1 MESKIK
7 NGVIHTHSEHSCR
20 DSAMS
25 TERLC
30 ERAAELGAP
39 AVVLTDHGTMTGTLS
54 FMRAARNHGIKGI
67 PGLEAYML
75 EDGDHTKRRHLV
87 LIPKS
92 YAGYQAIAKALTKA
106 NTRIVDGFPCMNM
119 SILREFFGEGTS
131 GHDHVIATSACV
143 SGVLAR
149 ILLRNSEA
157 NDEIG
162 KLEARQSKYT
172 RPDEAWD
179 KKQQDKLSQI
189 QASIAAMVEE
199 RERLKK
205 LAARKFVQRE
215 KSIAALKKA
224 DPAEY
229 EAAHRKLEED
239 KKETQDAASQLEE
252 IKPKIARA
260 KKEETNLKGIIREAN
275 ESTEKWKSYQQTID
289 KLRSLTA
296 SKQELRNEASMYAV
310 EMEKLFGKGNFYIE
324 LQYHGLPDEQ
334 EVMPVLADIAKEL
347 NMPVVACNDAHFAA
361 KTAEDQLARQIVS
374 SLRFNRWEPER
385 PDHAEYYIKTDEEL
399 KQWLLRILDR
409 ETVDSAMAGIGT
421 IIGQCDVEMPSGM
434 HYPVFTTPDGSSAAQ
449 WLRTMAEKGIEKRYP
464 NGAFT
469 KAHRDRMEHELQVIE
484 QLGYSSYLC
493 IVQDFLDYARS
504 LGSSEP
510 GAPFMNLGPGRGS
523 AVGSIVCYLIGI
535 TGVDPMQYG
544 LLFERFLNVDR
555 VSQPD
560 IDSDFRNAIRDVV
573 LEYVKKRYGEN
584 AVCNIMSKGTLAAK
598 GAIRAVARAFGYRD
612 YDSGTAYLDLAAQIA
627 SHIPNTP
634 GAEIADAESTLMSTY
649 AGDSTA
655 LEIIST
661 AKLIE
666 GTIVQYGVHAA
677 GVIVADNGDIRDY
690 LPLMWNENKQQWVC
704 QADKDEV
711 EADAGLLKMD
721 FLNLTN
727 LSVIDEA
734 LRLIWHNHGVMLDM
748 EEIGRS
754 LKDGR
759 STPFDLKGKGN
770 VFDNIFSKAMTNSV
784 FQFES
789 DGMKQMLRQF
799 RPTRFED
806 LILLVA
812 AYRPGPMQ
820 YLNEIMKVKRGQ
832 KLAEYIVPA
841 LKEILG
847 ETYGKP
853 IFQEQV
859 MQIFNKVAGFSLGE
873 ADIIRRAMSKKKLE
887 ILTDEKRNYKGRFID
902 GLKAAGA
909 TGTSAERFWEELL
922 DFAKYA
928 FNKSHAA
935 AYAMVAYYTA
945 WIKLYYPVEYMTAA
959 LNFASFDK
967 LGGLI
972 AECRRKG
979 IEVLP
984 PDIRM
989 SGVRFQCKDGKI
1001 LYGLGAIKGVGS
1013 KMEDIIEQ
1021 RNAGRVISFKDFLY
1035 RMHQDKTVT
1044 ENLVRCGALDAFCS
1058 SRSAMLQAI
1067 EPLVKDRAKIL
1078 EKRASVQEQENALK
1092 EKLSVKELPDDLMQL
1107 VADKKA
1113 AKKTVS
1119 QLIRTRKALAE
1130 YKARF
1135 EDFILDI
1142 TAPESRLSRLED
1154 EKELL
1159 GAYVSGHPFDEYL
1172 QTARKKRSA
1181 AIADLNEGPCTA
1193 CGVIENVRYAN
1204 RKSDNALMAFFKLS
1218 DESGQIQVCCFTK
1231 AYARYAEYVVP
1242 GAAVTIEGK
1251 CAIKQNGDDEEE
1263 KELYVSKMSDL
1274 QKTKRTIVVS
1284 VRDLID
1290 WKERVYPIVEAHR
1303 GADYNV
1309 AIYDCMLGELRKC
1322 DPSITVN
1329 AAICRTNLDVR
1340 VIDSH

>member
-25 TERLC
+25 TARLC

-67 PGLEAYML
+67 PGLEAYIL

-119 SILREFFGEGTS
+119 SILREFFGEGTI

-464 NGAFT
+464 NSAFT
-469 KAHRDRMEHELQVIE
+469 KAHRDRMEYELQVIE

-649 AGDSTA
+649 ASDATA

-820 YLNEIMKVKRGQ
+820 YLDEIMKVKRGQ
-832 KLAEYIVPA
+832 KQAEYIVPA

-972 AECRRKG
+972 AECRRMG

-1231 AYARYAEYVVP
+1231 AYARYAEYIVP

-1309 AIYDCMLGELRKC
+1309 AVYDCMLGELRKC
-1322 DPSITVN
+1322 DSSITVN

>member
-1 MESKIK
+1 MEPKIK
-7 NGVIHTHSEHSCR
+7 FGVIHAHSEHSCR

-30 ERAAELGAP
+30 EQAAKLGAS
-39 AVVLTDHGTMTGTLS
+39 AVVLTDHGTMTGILS
-54 FMRAARNHGIKGI
+54 FMRAAKNNGIKGI

-75 EDGDHTKRRHLV
+75 EDNDHTKRKHLL
-87 LIPKS
+87 LISKS
-92 YAGYQAIAKALTKA
+92 YTGYQAIAKALTKA

-119 SILREFFGEGTS
+119 AILQEFFGEGS
-131 GHDHVIATSACV
+131 KGHGHVIASSACAG
-143 SGVLAR
+143 GVLAR
-149 ILLRNSEA
+149 ILLRN
-157 NDEIG
+157 NDAEQEID
-162 KLEARQSKYT
+162 KLKQRQSKYT
-172 RPDEAWD
+172 QPDEMWN
-179 KKQQDKLSQI
+179 KKQQTKLAEI
-189 QASIAAMVEE
+189 QTSIAAMIEE

-205 LAARKFVQRE
+205 LAARKFAQRE
-215 KSIAALKKA
+215 KTIAALKISA
-224 DPAEY
+224 PEEY
-229 EAAHRKLEED
+229 ETACKKLEED
-239 KKETQDAASQLEE
+239 KQETQNAAMQLEE
-252 IKPKIARA
+252 IKPKIAKT
-260 KKEETNLKGIIREAN
+260 KKEETNLKSVIREMNA
-275 ESTEKWKSYQQTID
+275 SIEKWNSYQEMID
-289 KLRSLTA
+289 NLRSTMA
-296 SKQELRNEASMYAV
+296 SASELRKEAAEYAAN
-310 EMEKLFGKGNFYIE
+310 MEKLFGKGNFYIE

-347 NMPVVACNDAHFAA
+347 DIPIVACNDAHFAN

-385 PDHAEYYIKTDEEL
+385 PDHREYYIKTDEEL
-399 KQWLLRILDR
+399 SQWLSRILDKDVV
-409 ETVDSAMAGIGT
+409 EKAMSGIGE
-421 IIGQCDVEMPSGM
+421 IITQCNVEMPAGL
-434 HYPVFTTPDGSSAAQ
+434 HYPVFATPDGSSASQ

-464 NGAFT
+464 AGTFT
-469 KAHRDRMEHELQVIE
+469 QAHRERMEYELGVIE
-484 QLGYSSYLC
+484 KLGYSSYLC
-493 IVQDFLDYARS
+493 IVQDFLEYARS
-504 LGSSEP
+504 LGGSEP
-510 GAPFMNLGPGRGS
+510 GAPFMNIGPGRGS

-535 TGVDPMQYG
+535 TGIDPIQYG

-573 LEYVKKRYGEN
+573 LEYVKKQYGEN

-612 YDSGTAYLDLAAQIA
+612 YDSGTAYLDLASKIA
-627 SHIPNTP
+627 AYIPNTP
-634 GAEIADAESTLMSTY
+634 GAEIADVEPTLLSDFSS
-649 AGDSTA
+649 DSIA
-655 LEIIST
+655 LEIIRA
-661 AKLIE
+661 AKLVE

-677 GVIVADNGDIRDY
+677 GVIVADNGDIGDY
-690 LPLMWNENKQQWVC
+690 LPLMWNEHKQQWVC

-734 LRLIWHNHGVMLDM
+734 LRLIWHNYGVWIDM

-754 LKDGR
+754 LSNGR
-759 STPFDLKGKGN
+759 TTPFDKKGN
-770 VFDNIFSKAMTNSV
+770 VFDDIFSKAMTNSV

-820 YLNEIMKVKRGQ
+820 YLDEIMNVKRGQ
-832 KLAEYIVPA
+832 KKAEYIVPA

-859 MQIFNKVAGFSLGE
+859 MQIFNRVAGFSLGE

-909 TGTSAERFWEELL
+909 TEKSAERFWEELL

-967 LGGLI
+967 IGGLI
-972 AECRRKG
+972 AECRRMG

-984 PDIRM
+984 PDIRV
-989 SGVRFQCKDGKI
+989 SDVQFKCENGKI
-1001 LYGLGAIKGVGS
+1001 LYGLGSVKGVGS
-1013 KMEDIIEQ
+1013 KVNEIIEQ
-1021 RNAGRVISFKDFLY
+1021 RKTGRIVSFKDFIY

-1044 ENLVRCGALDAFCS
+1044 ENLIRCGALDAFCS
-1058 SRSAMLQAI
+1058 SRFAMLQAV
-1067 EPLVKDRAKIL
+1067 EPLTKDRAKIL
-1078 EKRASVQEQENALK
+1078 EKQASVQEQENALRD
-1092 EKLSVKELPDDLMQL
+1092 KLSVSELPDDLMQL
-1107 VADKKA
+1107 VAEKKA
-1113 AKKTVS
+1113 AKKTIS
-1119 QLIRTRKALAE
+1119 QLIRTKKALME
-1130 YKARF
+1130 YRTRF
-1135 EDFILDI
+1135 EDVILDI
-1142 TAPESRLSRLED
+1142 NAPESRLSRLED

-1159 GAYVSGHPFDEYL
+1159 SAYVSGHPFDEYL
-1172 QTARKKRSA
+1172 VSAKKRRSA
-1181 AIADLNEGPCTA
+1181 SIAELNEGPCRA
-1193 CGVIENVRYAN
+1193 CGVIENVRFAN
-1204 RKSDNALMAFFKLS
+1204 RKSDNALMSFFKLI
-1218 DESGQIQVCCFTK
+1218 DDTGEIQVCCFAK
-1231 AYARYAEYVVP
+1231 AYAQYAEYVVP

-1251 CAIKQNGDDEEE
+1251 CVIKQNNEETEE
-1263 KELYVSKMSDL
+1263 KELYVSKMEDL
-1274 QKTKRTIVVS
+1274 QKTRRTLVIS
-1284 VRDLID
+1284 VKDLID
-1290 WKERVYPIVEAHR
+1290 WKERVYPIVASYR
-1303 GADYNV
+1303 GTDYDV
-1309 AIYDCMLGELRKC
+1309 AVYDCMLGELRKC
-1322 DPSITVN
+1322 DPSISVN
-1329 AAICRTNLDVR
+1329 AAICRTNLDIR
-1340 VIDSH
+1340 MIEGH